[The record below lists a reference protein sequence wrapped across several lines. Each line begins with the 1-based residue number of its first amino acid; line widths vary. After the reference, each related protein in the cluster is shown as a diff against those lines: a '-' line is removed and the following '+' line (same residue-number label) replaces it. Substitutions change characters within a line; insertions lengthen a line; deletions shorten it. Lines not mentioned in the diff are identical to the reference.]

1 MCKLLYIGQDPIN
14 GTYHVKHSMNIYKN
28 RKGEYT
34 MKKIILLGDSIRL
47 GYGPRVCE
55 LLGEDY
61 TVWQPDDNCRFAAYT
76 LRMLYDYREQ
86 LKDADVIHFNCGLWD
101 MCDLFGDGPF
111 TSLEAYTEQ
120 MVRIAKI
127 LKTYAPVVIFATTTP
142 PSPKMWGHDL
152 DRVRAYN
159 TAAAAAMQPLGIL
172 VDDLFTPVAED
183 IDRMICEDYLHATPY
198 GYEILASQV
207 ADIIRKAAE
216 A

>member
-1 MCKLLYIGQDPIN
+1 
-14 GTYHVKHSMNIYKN
+14 
-28 RKGEYT
+28 

-47 GYGPRVCE
+47 SYVNRVRE

-61 TVWQPDDNCRFAAYT
+61 TVWQPEDNCRFAAYT
-76 LRMLYDYREQ
+76 LRMLFDYKAQ
-86 LKDADVIHFNCGLWD
+86 LEGADIIHFNCGLWD

-111 TSLEAYTEQ
+111 TPLEVYVEQ

-159 TAAAAAMQPLGIL
+159 AAAMAALEPLGIL
-172 VDDLFTPVAED
+172 FDDLFTPVAED
-183 IDRMICEDYLHATPY
+183 IDRMISEDFLHASPY
-198 GYEILASQV
+198 GVEILANRV
-207 ADIIRKAAE
+207 ADCIKANA
-216 A
+216 